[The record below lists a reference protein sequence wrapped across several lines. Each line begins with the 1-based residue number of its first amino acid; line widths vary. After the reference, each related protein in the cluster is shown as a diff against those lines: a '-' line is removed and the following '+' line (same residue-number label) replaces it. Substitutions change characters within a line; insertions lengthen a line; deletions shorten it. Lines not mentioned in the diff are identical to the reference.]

1 MESHNMQI
9 LRPRE
14 LPHRIEGKYLLFLRL
29 FVGGRIKGKHLLGV
43 LKFRGKIRQFYDDLD
58 NNFVDFNDVCFRG
71 KIRKP
76 AAFE

>member
-14 LPHRIEGKYLLFLRL
+14 SPPHIEGKYLLFLGL
-29 FVGGRIKGKHLLGV
+29 FLGGRIKGKSLPGM

-58 NNFVDFNDVCFRG
+58 NNFINFNDVGFRG
-71 KIRKP
+71 KIPKP
-76 AAFE
+76 APFE